1 MVIIEKWQL
10 VTSYFVAARGGGG
23 ENGPIGSNFCSV
35 FFEFLFFYNKN
46 GLFFHFFFFDAGGG
60 GG

>member
-23 ENGPIGSNFCSV
+23 ELVPCV
-35 FFEFLFFYNKN
+35 TTLVPFFLNLHLFVNILNSKWILVYYFL
-46 GLFFHFFFFDAGGG
+46 D
-60 GG
+60 